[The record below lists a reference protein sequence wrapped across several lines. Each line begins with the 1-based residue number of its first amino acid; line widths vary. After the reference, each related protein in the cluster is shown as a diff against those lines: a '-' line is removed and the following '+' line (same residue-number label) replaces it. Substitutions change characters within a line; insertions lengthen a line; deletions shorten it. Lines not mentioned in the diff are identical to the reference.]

1 MRILFFLFLLVFY
14 SSIYALQVVYKLP
27 PKFVYL
33 REIDPSIVQDIRYS
47 GSHNFVGRPI
57 KGYEAN
63 ECILTREAA
72 LALSKVQ
79 KELANSSL
87 SLKVYDCYRP
97 TQAVNDF
104 INWSNNKN
112 NDMKDEFYPNIKKS
126 DLFRLGYISEKSG
139 HSRGSTVDLTLVYE
153 SAPPE
158 PEYEPGQKL
167 VDCTAS
173 YEMRFPDNSINMG
186 TGYDCM
192 DVLSHPN
199 NHNVEIVASRHR
211 KLLRDVMMKY
221 GFVPYDKEWWHF
233 TLKNEPYPDTYF
245 DFPVK

>member
-1 MRILFFLFLLVFY
+1 MRFLSFICLLVFY
-14 SSIYALQVVYKLP
+14 QSVYALHVTEKLP
-27 PKFVYL
+27 ANFVYL
-33 REIDPSIVQDIRYS
+33 RDIDPSIVQDIRYS
-47 GSHNFVGRPI
+47 GPHNFVGRPI

-63 ECILTREAA
+63 ECILTRDAAMA
-72 LALSKVQ
+72 LAKVQ
-79 KELANSSL
+79 KDLQNSSL

-104 INWSNNKN
+104 IKWSKTKN
-112 NDMKDEFYPNIKKS
+112 DDMKEEFYPNLKKS
-126 DLFRLGYISEKSG
+126 DLFRLGYISEQSG
-139 HSRGSTVDLTLVYE
+139 HSRGSTVDLTLMYT

-158 PEYEPGQKL
+158 PEYEPGQRL

-173 YEMRFPDNSINMG
+173 YDMRFPDNSINMG

-199 NHNVEIVASRHR
+199 SHNVEIVARNHR
-211 KLLRDVMMKY
+211 MLLRNVMMKY
-221 GFVPYDKEWWHF
+221 GFLAYDKEWWHF
-233 TLKNEPYPDTYF
+233 TLKNEPYPNTYF